1 MKRDGIR
8 WWHDLTRN
16 QAAEA
21 VRVDPIVVLPVAAT
35 EQHGP
40 HLPLSTDADIGH
52 GILAE
57 AFRSL
62 GYEWH
67 DAYALPMIRVGTSE
81 EHLDAAGT
89 LSIPPSTLQ
98 ETIVGIGHS
107 LARAGVR
114 RMVISNTHGG
124 NRATIDLAALHLRR
138 ARRMLVVKANAFR
151 FPRPPG
157 VDLPESEWTHGLHGG
172 AVETAMML
180 HLRPE
185 AVRGDRVTQF
195 VSLGEDLENALEH
208 VRPEGPAAFAWL
220 SGDLNPRGVAGN
232 ATLADAAMGERLVRH
247 YGQVLAGILRDA
259 ALFPLGRLSPQ
270 GP

>member
-1 MKRDGIR
+1 MNRDGIR

-16 QAAEA
+16 EAEEA
-21 VRVDPIVVLPVAAT
+21 VRVDPILVLPIAAT

-57 AFRSL
+57 AFRGS
-62 GYEWH
+62 GDDGH
-67 DAYALPMIRVGTSE
+67 DTYALPMIRVGTSE
-81 EHLDAAGT
+81 EHLDAPGT
-89 LSIPPSTLQ
+89 LSIPPGTLQ
-98 ETIVGIGHS
+98 ETILGIGHS
-107 LARAGVR
+107 LARTGVR
-114 RMVISNTHGG
+114 RLVISNTHGG
-124 NRATIDLAALHLRR
+124 NRSAIDLAALQLRR
-138 ARRMLVVKANAFR
+138 SHRMLVVKANSFR

-157 VDLPESEWTHGLHGG
+157 VDLPESEWAHGLHGG

-185 AVRGDRVTQF
+185 AVRQERITQF
-195 VSLGEDLENALEH
+195 VSLGEDLEDALEH
-208 VRPEGPAAFAWL
+208 VLPEGPAAFAWL
-220 SGDLNPRGVAGN
+220 SGDLNPRGVVGN

-247 YGQVLAGILRDA
+247 YGRVLAEILRDTA
-259 ALFPLGRLSPQ
+259 VFPLGRLSTQ